1 MSTHY
6 THFGKRTIK
15 EVVNKTNWILGDN
28 KGTLS
33 IDEAIESGFFYIT
46 NGNDYLWVKTDTEG
60 VIHSFARFGGNKSDF
75 LLELIGYSVSE
86 YEYDSGMLGLLEQ
99 GLDED
104 SEEAIEAEIEFSN
117 WLEDNTFNKNDEK

>member
-33 IDEAIESGFFYIT
+33 IDEAIKSGYFYIT
-46 NGNDYLWVKTDTEG
+46 NGNDYLWVRTGTEG
-60 VIHSFARFGGNKSDF
+60 VIDSFVRFGGNKSDF

-104 SEEAIEAEIEFSN
+104 SEYAIEAELEFNN
-117 WLEDNTFNKNDEK
+117 WLEENTFNKKNEK